1 MPDLERRFIGSV
13 IELRAGKS
21 DMPVM
26 AGHAAVFNS
35 RSQNLGGFYEML
47 MPGCFTAALEDKSLE
62 CYSLFNHDPN
72 LVLGVTTNGSLRVSQ
87 DKTGLYQE
95 TDMTGDTSTSKDVKA
110 HVASGRI
117 TRMSFA
123 MKVEPDGDSYSV
135 DKNNDVIRSIHSI
148 SLLADTSPVT
158 YAAYDAANVGMR
170 SALGES
176 AYDQLM
182 PLIVRA
188 QHSLPLGKT
197 DFDTLRDWQKRI
209 NDLLN
214 LEKPISAPEPVSR
227 RSLAQLKQQFDF
239 L

>member
-1 MPDLERRFIGSV
+1 MQGIERRFNSAV
-13 IELRAGKS
+13 IELRVGRS
-21 DMPVM
+21 NVPVM

-47 MPGCFTAALEDKSLE
+47 MPECFSAALESKDLE

-72 LVLGVTTNGSLRVSQ
+72 LVLGVTTNGSHRVSQ
-87 DKTGLYQE
+87 DKKGLYQE
-95 TDMTGDTSTSKDVKA
+95 TDMTGDTSTSKDVQA
-110 HVASGRI
+110 HVSSGRI

-123 MKVEPDGDSYSV
+123 MRVAPDGDSYSV

-158 YAAYDAANVGMR
+158 YAAYPAANVGMR

-188 QHSLPLGKT
+188 QHNLPLGRT
-197 DFDTLRDWQKRI
+197 DFDTLREWQKRI
-209 NDLLN
+209 SDLLI
-214 LEKPISAPEPVSR
+214 LDSIPSVPEPVSR
-227 RSLAQLKQQFDF
+227 RSLEQLKAQFDF